1 MNMFK
6 RFVAFAIAVVM
17 ICGMMPVS
25 AMAAGTHTHDH
36 SAHSDIQPFTSTADL
51 IAQVQT
57 QLVHEG
63 AYGFEEV
70 DQDLVEAVEEMSGTA
85 YDQAATTLALGF
97 FNDRDGSE
105 GRIDTA
111 NLNLDED
118 TMSSLVENTLKAY
131 YLDGMVEVDY
141 VVKYGI
147 VDAVKFTMR
156 ESFAAGLDQIE
167 TGITSIDE
175 IAVLA
180 ADAEAEEEPVAE
192 ETAEPVFTGE
202 ASETAS
208 QTAEKPFPFTDV
220 PNWAR
225 TAVNWLY
232 QRGIVNGVSSTKY
245 GSNQGVT
252 RGQAVTMIY
261 RAMNSPKVNG
271 KNPFTDVKAGQYY
284 TDAVIWAAEN
294 GVVTGTSKT
303 TFEPN
308 ANVTREQLVTII
320 YRLAD
325 EYMGMD
331 VSEKASLSAFK
342 DSGRISSYAQE
353 AVKWAVGTKLVNGYT
368 DGTFRPKNVANR
380 AEYAQVLYKF
390 LNMHTHELK
399 AVAAKAATCTENGNT
414 AYWACSGCGKFY
426 SDAAGTKEIA
436 KDSWVIKAT
445 GHGKLTEVKA
455 KAPTCTEAGNTA
467 YWTCSKCGKFYAD
480 SAAKTEIKKDSWVIE
495 ANGHKWGEWTQT
507 DKGDKRVCQVCG
519 FEQICDHSAV
529 ANATE
534 ATFNWVETPEYI
546 EVAPGEYGLNPE
558 VFFLDENGY
567 PIMEYDAQGNPVG
580 PVTVGAYPDGSSIIS
595 VTLVLQKNAD
605 TGEFEIGVMPT
616 KIPDIYI
623 DWNDS
628 KIDFDSD
635 GDEVPDKTNGA
646 MDADEIAESIE
657 KGGYHTRMAW
667 TVASADVICP
677 NCGFAVPTTDVTV
690 QQILVDDAY
699 IQQMTMGAMM
709 ADEAAMGTF
718 MAVMEQR
725 VPEIMGEIMPGM
737 MEEKMPQYMAQGMT
751 QEEAQAKI
759 QEEAQAQAEAQAQQE
774 AFGVVLQ
781 KHPNVA
787 MVMGQLTGDYHSV
800 LYTATVTLSEQNSI
814 SDTMNATAVYLGR
827 TWANMCNFNEVY
839 AKYFGA
845 ATPYWTTKNEEEG
858 PMAAFKYVLNM
869 QEEPVIPNFIME
881 YYMSMLT
888 QAFMS
893 YVQELAP
900 ALDAMLADAMATV
913 SYDELDELDVML
925 LMHDWLAAYGEFDM
939 QSLVDQQTGASA
951 GSDPITMTAFGTLLH
966 EQLGID
972 GAVCLGYAAT
982 YALLLQHAFDKVTTE
997 DPVVDFV
1004 MIKYLTNVAQSSI
1017 AAGDSGFGDG
1027 DAMFNAP
1034 HFLNAVKYGDNWYYI
1049 DACYDDINSEVIS
1062 QERVETDGNVSHN
1075 SFLLAPATWE
1085 DMYDGNFQLMDSLYD
1100 GKDWFRVPDG
1110 QGGYKMQDNK
1120 GNVYTEEEAK
1130 AARDADNTLQIFYVY
1145 EPHEDTKETRYEDTT
1160 YEMAWFAGIEGAV
1173 TYDSENH
1180 FFYYTAGAITNYT
1193 SMKDMFGEE
1202 GEEDN
1207 GMSMDQAD
1215 MMEYKNAPNAQDKI
1229 VRRPV
1234 GAENEPE
1241 EAQTNNGMTMGAPA
1255 DDECEVLFHFGYGS
1269 TGAKAHAK
1277 YESDSENNMNM
1288 NSSITE
1294 EDKGAW
1300 YDEAQ
1305 DDMVYMSNYPEIA
1318 HSTVMI
1324 GGKLYF
1330 NMGNAI
1336 YTFNYTV
1343 DELAKNA
1350 IENIETLKLVKVKEY
1365 DKITYTVNQ
1374 PNPENGMG
1382 RFTGK
1387 EFVASNSGTTLYYRP
1402 IAGMSVHKDF
1412 VNGAEGAETL
1422 HVSIATNYSNSYN
1435 PDDAAA
1441 YTVEARN
1448 YNPDYYRFM
1457 EDDEETTEET
1467 NDNVEFM
1474 WTASIVE
1481 RMTVDNFTSDLKAT
1495 SGNRYTAAAYCGRDG
1510 FTEQRTRTCGLIID
1524 ESARDWDEDSAL
1536 DHKYAM
1542 DEAEGTNICS
1552 TCLEDHEH
1560 DYTYATR
1567 NDIDIVWEIVTEGE
1581 TQSLTATAVIPCG
1594 NDEFCAEDVVLE
1606 PGVEHETG
1614 STITVD
1620 DNRDG
1625 SWTATVKHGTV
1636 TKTETKT
1643 IDQVNHTVHNY
1654 GEPVF
1659 TWTETVDEVVNEDG
1673 SVTTT
1678 VAWRAVA
1685 TFTCEAEEADC
1696 VGSDVE
1702 EPRVAEVTCSVKAD
1716 NGHRVATAEFEGKT
1730 YTDTLH
1736 TYSADNVTAEPD
1748 EGMDNVTVTYQCTAC
1763 SYKRVITAAITETV
1777 EGVQDCDS
1785 PGKVTYTA
1793 TVKADAVLEG
1803 AEDVTDNAVP
1813 EYAFYAEENFDALGH
1828 DYEAEFVWAEDYTT
1842 CVVGLTCKREG
1853 CDHTV
1858 NANAVIT
1865 ELVTKEAT
1873 CTEAGS
1879 KIYTATVEVDGKTF
1893 TDDETVEIPATG
1905 HTEVVDEA
1913 VAPTCTE
1920 TGLTEGKHCSVC
1932 EAVIVAQ
1939 EIVAATGHDFGE
1951 DDNAQ
1956 TCAVCGAENPD
1967 YVPEHTH
1974 SYTAAEADVVW
1985 VYSDGEMTA
1994 TITWTCACGEDPV
2007 DEDGYVTASADG
2019 SYSASFMLYKDI
2031 NATHTH
2037 ELVEGKCS
2045 CGYIAEEVTPEA

>member
-17 ICGMMPVS
+17 ICGMLPVS

-51 IAQVQT
+51 IAQVQA
-57 QLVHEG
+57 QLVKEG
-63 AYGFEEV
+63 AYGAEEV
-70 DQDLVEAVEEMSGTA
+70 DQELVAAVEEMSGTA
-85 YDQAATTLALGF
+85 YNQAATTLALGF

-111 NLNLDED
+111 NLNLDEE
-118 TMSSLVENTLKAY
+118 TMSSLVENTLKDY
-131 YLDGMVEVDY
+131 YLDGIVEVDY
-141 VVKYGI
+141 VVKYGV

-156 ESFAAGLDQIE
+156 DSFAAGLDQIE
-167 TGITSIDE
+167 TGITSMDE
-175 IAVLA
+175 LSVLA
-180 ADAEAEEEPVAE
+180 ADAMAEAETVVE
-192 ETAEPVFTGE
+192 ETETVEEAPAFTGE
-202 ASETAS
+202 VSETAP
-208 QTAEKPFPFTDV
+208 QTAEKKFPFTDV
-220 PNWAR
+220 PEWAR

-232 QRGIVNGVSSTKY
+232 QRNIVAGVSATKY
-245 GSNQGVT
+245 GSTQSVT
-252 RGQAVTMIY
+252 RGQAVTMIW
-261 RAMNSPKVNG
+261 RAMGTPKAEG
-271 KNPFTDVKAGQYY
+271 KNPFKDVKAGQYY
-284 TDAVIWAAEN
+284 TDAVIWAADN
-294 GVVTGTSKT
+294 GIVAGTSKD
-303 TFEPN
+303 TFAPN
-308 ANVTREQLVTII
+308 ASVTREQLVAII
-320 YRLAD
+320 YRLAKD
-325 EYMGMD
+325 FLGMD
-331 VSEKASLSAFK
+331 VSQKASLSAFK

-353 AVKWAVGTKLVNGYT
+353 AVKWAVGTKLVSGYT

-399 AVAAKAATCTENGNT
+399 AVAAKAATCTENGNS
-414 AYWACSGCGKFY
+414 AYWTCSGCGKFY
-426 SDAAGTKEIA
+426 SDAQGKKEIA

-445 GHGKLTEVKA
+445 GHKLTETKA
-455 KAPTCTEAGNTA
+455 KAPTCTEIGNTA
-467 YWTCSKCGKFYAD
+467 YWSCSKCGKYYAD
-480 SAAKTEIKKDSWVIE
+480 SAAKTEIKKDAWIIE
-495 ANGHKWGEWTQT
+495 ANGHKWGEWVST
-507 DKGDKRVCQVCG
+507 DKGDLRKCQVCG
-519 FEQICDHSAV
+519 FEQVCDHSAM
-529 ANATE
+529 ANATQ
-534 ATFNWVETPEYI
+534 ATFNWVEAPEYI

-558 VFFLDENGY
+558 VFFMDENGY
-567 PIMEYDAQGNPVG
+567 PFMEYAKDEAGNLILDENNQPIPVG
-580 PVTVGAYPDGSSIIS
+580 AIVVGAYPDGSAIQSL
-595 VTLVLQKNAD
+595 TLVLQKNAD
-605 TGEFEIGVMPT
+605 TGEFEISVMPT

-623 DWNDS
+623 DWNDVGTYKQNSETEEWELVS
-628 KIDFDSD
+628 KDTDDVMSA
-635 GDEVPDKTNGA
+635 P
-646 MDADEIAESIE
+646 EIAESIE

-667 TVASADVICP
+667 TVPTADVVCP
-677 NCGFAVPTTDVTV
+677 NCGFAKPVADVTV

-699 IQQMTMGAMM
+699 IEQMATQSAMGAMM

-774 AFGVVLQ
+774 AFGAVLQ
-781 KHPNVA
+781 NHPNVYAA
-787 MVMGQLTGDYHSV
+787 MNQTIGQLSGDYHSV

-893 YVQELAP
+893 YVQSYAP

-913 SYDELDELDVML
+913 NHDELDELDIML

-1004 MIKYLTNVAQSSI
+1004 MIKYLTNVAESSI
-1017 AAGDSGFGDG
+1017 AAGESGFGDG

-1034 HFLNAVKYGDNWYYI
+1034 HFLNAVEYKGNWYYI

-1120 GNVYTEEEAK
+1120 GNVYTEQAAK
-1130 AARDADNTLQIFYVY
+1130 DAKDADNTLQIFYVY

-1173 TYDSENH
+1173 TYDPETQY
-1180 FFYYTAGAITNYT
+1180 FYYTAGAITNYA
-1193 SMKDMFGEE
+1193 SMKDMFGED
-1202 GEEDN
+1202 GEEDDS
-1207 GMSMDQAD
+1207 MSMDQAD

-1234 GAENEPE
+1234 DAENEPE

-1269 TGAKAHAK
+1269 TGAQAHAK
-1277 YESDSENNMNM
+1277 YESDSENNNM
-1288 NSSITE
+1288 NNGGITDA
-1294 EDKGAW
+1294 DKGAW
-1300 YDEAQ
+1300 YAETQ
-1305 DDMVYMSNYPEIA
+1305 DDMVYMTNYPEIA

-1324 GGKLYF
+1324 DGNLYF

-1336 YTFNYTV
+1336 YTFNYSV
-1343 DELAKNA
+1343 DQMAANA
-1350 IENIETLKLVKVKEY
+1350 IEAIETLELVKVKEY
-1365 DKITYTVNQ
+1365 DKVTFTVNY
-1374 PNPENGMG
+1374 PADEKEGPG
-1382 RFTGK
+1382 RFLGK
-1387 EFVASNSGTTLYYRP
+1387 QYVTSNSGTTVYYRP
-1402 IAGMSVHKDF
+1402 ICGLSVHTDF
-1412 VNGAEGAETL
+1412 IPGRDANGQTTVTAVDTL
-1422 HVSIATNYSNSYN
+1422 HVSVATNFSNSYT

-1441 YTVEARN
+1441 YAVEARN

-1457 EDDEETTEET
+1457 EEEEETTEET

-1474 WTASIVE
+1474 WTASIV
-1481 RMTVDNFTSDLKAT
+1481 DKLAIADFTSELNAT
-1495 SGNRYTAAAYCGRDG
+1495 SGSRYSAAAYCGRDS
-1510 FTEQRTRTCGLIID
+1510 FTEQRTSKCGLIV
-1524 ESARDWDEDSAL
+1524 AGTRTVNEDTAL
-1536 DHKYAM
+1536 DHEFAM
-1542 DEAEGTNICS
+1542 DETEGTNICS
-1552 TCLEDHEH
+1552 TCLENHEH
-1560 DYTYATR
+1560 DYSYATPD
-1567 NDIDIVWEIVTEGE
+1567 DIDIVWKVNGE
-1581 TQSLTATAVIPCG
+1581 TLTATAVIPCG
-1594 NDEFCAEDVVLE
+1594 NDEFCPEDLVLQPNAEGE
-1606 PGVEHETG
+1606 
-1614 STITVD
+1614 STLTVT
-1620 DNRDG
+1620 DNGDG

-1643 IDQVNHTVHNY
+1643 IDQVNHTVHDY

-1659 TWTETVDEVVNEDG
+1659 TWTENIEEITNEDG
-1673 SVTTT
+1673 TVTTN
-1678 VAWRAVA
+1678 VAWTAVA

-1702 EPRVAEVTCSVKAD
+1702 EPRTVEVKCSVKAD
-1716 NGHRVATAEFEGKT
+1716 NGHRVATAEFEGRT

-1736 TYSADNVTAEPD
+1736 IYNLDQVTAEPD
-1748 EGMDNVTVTYQCTAC
+1748 AGKDNVTVTYQCAAC

-1793 TVKADAVLEG
+1793 TVKADAVYEG
-1803 AEDVTDNAVP
+1803 TEGQTDNAVP
-1813 EYAFYAEENFDALGH
+1813 EYTYTDVENFEALGH
-1828 DYEAEFVWAEDYTT
+1828 DYEDTYDWDEANHAS
-1842 CVVGLTCKREG
+1842 CVVTLTCKREG
-1853 CDHTV
+1853 CGH
-1858 NANAVIT
+1858 IT
-1865 ELVTKEAT
+1865 TADAEISDLVTKEAT

-1893 TDDETVEIPATG
+1893 TDDETVETPVIP
-1905 HTEVVDEA
+1905 HTEEVIPGVAATCTNTGLSDGIKCSACGEILTAQVVTPMIAHTEENIPGKA
-1913 VAPTCTE
+1913 ATCTE
-1920 TGLTEGKHCSVC
+1920 TGLTDGVKCSVC
-1932 EAVIVAQ
+1932 GEILTAQ
-1939 EIVAATGHDFGE
+1939 EEIPVIEHNYVDGICTG
-1951 DDNAQ
+1951 
-1956 TCAVCGAENPD
+1956 CGTTEP
-1967 YVPEHTH
+1967 
-1974 SYTAAEADVVW
+1974 
-1985 VYSDGEMTA
+1985 
-1994 TITWTCACGEDPV
+1994 
-2007 DEDGYVTASADG
+2007 
-2019 SYSASFMLYKDI
+2019 
-2031 NATHTH
+2031 
-2037 ELVEGKCS
+2037 
-2045 CGYIAEEVTPEA
+2045 VTPPEEGGEEGDSEGGEG

>member
-17 ICGMMPVS
+17 ICGMLPVS

-51 IAQVQT
+51 IAQVQA
-57 QLVHEG
+57 QLVKEG
-63 AYGFEEV
+63 AYGAEEV
-70 DQDLVEAVEEMSGTA
+70 DQELVAAVEEMSGTA
-85 YDQAATTLALGF
+85 YNQAATTLALGF

-111 NLNLDED
+111 NLNLDEE
-118 TMSSLVENTLKAY
+118 TMSSLVENTLKDY
-131 YLDGMVEVDY
+131 YLDGIVEVDY
-141 VVKYGI
+141 VVKYGV

-156 ESFAAGLDQIE
+156 DSFAAGLDQIE
-167 TGITSIDE
+167 TGITSMDE
-175 IAVLA
+175 LSVLA
-180 ADAEAEEEPVAE
+180 ADAMAEAETVVE
-192 ETAEPVFTGE
+192 ETETVEEAPAFTGE
-202 ASETAS
+202 VSETAP
-208 QTAEKPFPFTDV
+208 QTAEKKFPFTDV
-220 PNWAR
+220 PEWAR

-232 QRGIVNGVSSTKY
+232 QRNIVAGVSATKY
-245 GSNQGVT
+245 GSTQSVT
-252 RGQAVTMIY
+252 RGQAVTMIW
-261 RAMNSPKVNG
+261 RAMGTPKAEG
-271 KNPFTDVKAGQYY
+271 KNPFKDVKAGQYY
-284 TDAVIWAAEN
+284 TDAVIWAADN
-294 GVVTGTSKT
+294 GIVAGTSKT
-303 TFEPN
+303 TFAPN
-308 ANVTREQLVTII
+308 ASVTREQLVAII
-320 YRLAD
+320 YRLAGD
-325 EYMGMD
+325 FLGMD
-331 VSEKASLSAFK
+331 VSQKASLSAFK

-353 AVKWAVGTKLVNGYT
+353 AVKWAVGTKLVSGYT

-399 AVAAKAATCTENGNT
+399 AVAAKAATCTENGNS
-414 AYWACSGCGKFY
+414 AYWTCTGCGKFY
-426 SDAAGTKEIA
+426 SDAEGKKEIA

-445 GHGKLTEVKA
+445 GHKLTETKA
-455 KAPTCTEAGNTA
+455 KAPTCTEIGNTA
-467 YWTCSKCGKFYAD
+467 YWSCSKCGKYYAD
-480 SAAKTEIKKDSWVIE
+480 SAAKTEIKKDTWIIE
-495 ANGHKWGEWTQT
+495 ANGHKWGEWIST
-507 DKGDKRVCQVCG
+507 DKGDLRKCEICG
-519 FEQICDHSAV
+519 VEQACDHSAM
-529 ANATE
+529 ANATQ
-534 ATFNWVETPEYI
+534 ATFNWTEADPAY
-546 EVAPGEYGLNPE
+546 
-558 VFFLDENGY
+558 FLDEEGNV
-567 PIMEYDAQGNPVG
+567 ILEVVVDKEGNPVMG
-580 PVTVGAYPDGSSIIS
+580 EDGNPKMTAATVGAYPDGSAIKSL
-595 VTLVLQKNAD
+595 TLVLQKNAD
-605 TGEFEIGVMPT
+605 TGEFEISVMPT

-623 DWNDS
+623 DWNDVGTYKQNS
-628 KIDFDSD
+628 ETEEWELVSQEPD
-635 GDEVPDKTNGA
+635 GVMSAP
-646 MDADEIAESIE
+646 EIAEAE
-657 KGGYHTRMAW
+657 VHTRMAW
-667 TVASADVICP
+667 TVPTADVVCP
-677 NCGFAVPTTDVTV
+677 NCGFAQETTDVTV

-699 IQQMTMGAMM
+699 IEQMATQSAMGAMM

-781 KHPNVA
+781 NHPNVYAA
-787 MVMGQLTGDYHSV
+787 MNQTIGQLSGDYHSV

-893 YVQELAP
+893 YVQSYAP

-913 SYDELDELDVML
+913 NHDELDELDIML

-982 YALLLQHAFDKVTTE
+982 YALLLQTAFDKVTTE
-997 DPVVDFV
+997 DPMVDFV
-1004 MIKYLTNVAQSSI
+1004 MIKYLTNVAESSV
-1017 AAGDSGFGDG
+1017 AAGESGFGDG

-1034 HFLNAVKYGDNWYYI
+1034 HFLNAVEYKGNWYYI

-1100 GKDWFRVPDG
+1100 GKDWFRVSDG

-1120 GNVYTEEEAK
+1120 GNVYTEQEAK
-1130 AARDADNTLQIFYVY
+1130 AAKDADNTLQIFYVY

-1173 TYDSENH
+1173 TYDPETQY
-1180 FFYYTAGAITNYT
+1180 FYYTAGAITNYA
-1193 SMKDMFGEE
+1193 SMKDMFGED
-1202 GEEDN
+1202 GEEDDS
-1207 GMSMDQAD
+1207 MSMDQDD

-1241 EAQTNNGMTMGAPA
+1241 ESQTNNGMSMGAPA

-1269 TGAKAHAK
+1269 TGAQAHAK

-1288 NSSITE
+1288 NSSIE
-1294 EDKGAW
+1294 EADKGPW
-1300 YDEAQ
+1300 YAETQ
-1305 DDMVYMSNYPEIA
+1305 DDMLYMTNYPEIA

-1324 GGKLYF
+1324 DGKLYF

-1336 YTFNYTV
+1336 YTFNYSV
-1343 DELAKNA
+1343 DEMAANA
-1350 IENIETLKLVKVKEY
+1350 IEAIETLELVKVKEY
-1365 DKITYTVNQ
+1365 DKVTFTVNQ
-1374 PNPENGMG
+1374 PNPDTGMG

-1387 EFVASNSGTTLYYRP
+1387 EYVTSNSGTTLYYRP
-1402 IAGMSVHKDF
+1402 IAGLSVHKDF
-1412 VNGAEGAETL
+1412 VNGAEGVDTL
-1422 HVSIATNYSNSYN
+1422 HVSIATNFSNSYT

-1441 YTVEARN
+1441 YAVEARN

-1474 WTASIVE
+1474 WTASIVD
-1481 RMTVDNFTSDLKAT
+1481 RMTVADFTSELNAA
-1495 SGNRYTAAAYCGRDG
+1495 SGSGYSAAAYCGRDS
-1510 FTEQRTRTCGLIID
+1510 FTEQRTSKCGLIV
-1524 ESARDWDEDSAL
+1524 AGTRTVNEDTAL
-1536 DHKYAM
+1536 DHEFAM
-1542 DEAEGTNICS
+1542 DETEGTNICS

-1560 DYTYATR
+1560 DYTYATAD
-1567 NDIDIVWEIVTEGE
+1567 DIDIVWRVVTSTVTNEDN
-1581 TQSLTATAVIPCG
+1581 TTSTVQSLTATAVIPCG
-1594 NDEFCAEDVVLE
+1594 NDEFCPEDLVLQPDAEGE
-1606 PGVEHETG
+1606 
-1614 STITVD
+1614 STLTVT
-1620 DNRDG
+1620 DNGDG

-1643 IDQVNHTVHNY
+1643 VDQVNHTVHDY

-1659 TWTETVDEVVNEDG
+1659 TWTEGADG
-1673 SVTTT
+1673 WT
-1678 VAWRAVA
+1678 AVA

-1696 VGSDVE
+1696 IGSDVT
-1702 EPRVAEVTCSVKAD
+1702 EPRSVEVACSVAAD
-1716 NGHRVATAEFEGKT
+1716 NGHRVATAEFEGRT

-1736 TYSADNVTAEPD
+1736 TYSVENVTAVAD
-1748 EGMDNVTVTYQCTAC
+1748 EGMDNVTVTYQCTVC
-1763 SYKRVITAAITETV
+1763 EHTRTIITAAITETV

-1793 TVKADAVLEG
+1793 TVKADAVYEG
-1803 AEDVTDNAVP
+1803 TEGQTDNAVP
-1813 EYAFYAEENFDALGH
+1813 EYTFTAEETFAALGH
-1828 DYEAEFVWAEDYTT
+1828 DLDDGNAVWNADHTACTVTFT
-1842 CVVGLTCKREG
+1842 CEREG
-1853 CDHTV
+1853 CTHTQTED
-1858 NANAVIT
+1858 AV
-1865 ELVTKEAT
+1865 VTSEVAKEPT
-1873 CTEAGS
+1873 CTEPGQRT
-1879 KIYTATVEVDGKTF
+1879 YTATVTVEGKGPYRT
-1893 TDDETVEIPATG
+1893 TVEIPATG
-1905 HTEVVDEA
+1905 HDFTA
-1913 VAPTCTE
+1913 GGPTCGNCDE
-1920 TGLTEGKHCSVC
+1920 P
-1932 EAVIVAQ
+1932 
-1939 EIVAATGHDFGE
+1939 
-1951 DDNAQ
+1951 
-1956 TCAVCGAENPD
+1956 NPD

-1985 VYSDGEMTA
+1985 TYSDGEMTA
-1994 TITWTCACGEDPV
+1994 AITWTCECGEDPV
-2007 DEDGYVTASADG
+2007 VEDGYVTVSEDG
-2019 SYSASFMLYKDI
+2019 TYSASFMLYKDI

-2045 CGYIAEEVTPEA
+2045 CGYEAVEVTPEG